1 MSRSGLLLFAVGA
14 LALLLSG
21 CMAVGMGMGMHG
33 MMGHDASHQDQ
44 SLNIPLIEEMHAGQV
59 RIALEISPLTPGE
72 EAILSVEISD
82 LQSGAPLSGA
92 QVTFAVQ
99 QVGHSPASAPAHLA
113 DDLSGRRAEEVA
125 EKGIYQLR
133 HVFTEPG
140 VYKITAQV
148 RLSGSDTAASPLIIS
163 ATREVG
169 HREHATPSLGL
180 SPRGVLSGLGMVL
193 MMAAMMGGLLFF

>member
-21 CMAVGMGMGMHG
+21 CMAVGMGMHG

-59 RIALEISPLTPGE
+59 RIVLKTSPLTPGE

-82 LQSGAPLSGA
+82 LRSGAPLSGA
-92 QVTFAVQ
+92 QVIFAVQ
-99 QVGHSPASAPAHLA
+99 QVDHSPANAPAHLA

-163 ATREVG
+163 ATREVS
-169 HREHATPSLGL
+169 HREHTTPSLGL
-180 SPRGVLSGLGMVL
+180 SPMGVFSGLGMVL